1 MFMQHQLKA
10 GKNSRRLSQSQR
22 IMIVIAVV
30 ALVVF
35 YAAFFIFPIGYA
47 LTGSF
52 FNWIPTKR
60 VFSFVGLEN
69 YRKIFE
75 QSTLGLAMGNTLVFT
90 VVVTLGRMLL
100 GLFFAA
106 LIYSMRRGRVLFR
119 TIYFIPVITSTVAV
133 SMVWKWMYEPSNGP
147 LNYYLS
153 LAGIAPQ
160 RFLIDSS
167 QALWCVM
174 AMTIWKETGYA
185 MVMYMAGM
193 TGIPGTLYEAAE
205 MDGCTRWQA
214 FRYITFPLLKTTTE
228 FILLTSFVTYCQTF
242 TQIDL
247 MTKGGPGKASYT
259 MVYYL
264 YQEAFGNNRFGR
276 ASAIA
281 FVLFA
286 VILVFSVLQLRI
298 THTKE
303 AEKHA

>member
-1 MFMQHQLKA
+1 M
-10 GKNSRRLSQSQR
+10 
-22 IMIVIAVV
+22 V
-30 ALVVF
+30 
-35 YAAFFIFPIGYA
+35 
-47 LTGSF
+47 
-52 FNWIPTKR
+52 
-60 VFSFVGLEN
+60 
-69 YRKIFE
+69 
-75 QSTLGLAMGNTLVFT
+75 LACFAIL
-90 VVVTLGRMLL
+90 MLL
-100 GLFFAA
+100 GLLFAV
-106 LIYSMRRGRVLFR
+106 LIYSLRRCKELFR

-153 LAGIAPQ
+153 LMSVPSQ
-160 RFLIDSS
+160 RFLKDSS

-174 AMTIWKETGYA
+174 AMTVWKETGYA

-193 TGIPGTLYEAAE
+193 TGIPTVLYEAAE

-214 FRYITFPLLKTTTE
+214 FRHITFPLLKTTTE
-228 FILLTSFVTYCQTF
+228 FVLLTSFVSYCQTF

-264 YQEAFGNNRFGR
+264 YQEAFGNNKFGR

-298 THTKE
+298 TRTRG
-303 AEKHA
+303 AENHA

>member
-1 MFMQHQLKA
+1 MQRRPA
-10 GKNSRRLSQSQR
+10 ARKNSKRISQSQR
-22 IMIVIAVV
+22 VMIGIAVTSLV
-30 ALVVF
+30 AF
-35 YAAFFIFPIGYA
+35 YAVFFVFPIGYA

-52 FNWIPTKR
+52 FNWMPTKR
-60 VFSFVGLEN
+60 IFSFIGMEN

-75 QSTLGLAMGNTLVFT
+75 QSTMGLALRNTLVFT
-90 VVVTLGRMLL
+90 VAVTMGRTLL
-100 GLFFAA
+100 GLLFAV
-106 LIYSMRRGRVLFR
+106 LIYSMGRGKVLFR

-133 SMVWKWMYEPSNGP
+133 SMVWKWMYEPSSGP

-153 LAGIAPQ
+153 FVGIAPQ

-214 FRYITFPLLKTTTE
+214 FRHITFPLLKTTTE
-228 FILLTSFVTYCQTF
+228 FVLLTSFVTYCQTF

-264 YQEAFGNNRFGR
+264 YQEAFGNNKFGR

-286 VILVFSVLQLRI
+286 VILIFSVLQLRI
-298 THTKE
+298 TRTKE
-303 AEKHA
+303 ADAHA

>member
-1 MFMQHQLKA
+1 
-10 GKNSRRLSQSQR
+10 
-22 IMIVIAVV
+22 MIGTAVT

-35 YAAFFIFPIGYA
+35 YAVFFIFPIGYA

-52 FNWIPTKR
+52 FNWMPTKR
-60 VFSFVGLEN
+60 VFSYIGLEN

-75 QSTLGLAMGNTLVFT
+75 QSTQGLAMRNTLVFT
-90 VVVTLGRMLL
+90 VAVTLGRTLL
-100 GLFFAA
+100 GLLSAA
-106 LIYSMRRGRVLFR
+106 LIYSMRRGRVMFR

-133 SMVWKWMYEPSNGP
+133 SMVWKWMYEPSSGP

-174 AMTIWKETGYA
+174 AMTVWKETGYA

-286 VILVFSVLQLRI
+286 VILVFSVLQLRV
-298 THTKE
+298 TRTKE

>member
-1 MFMQHQLKA
+1 MRRQPAAK
-10 GKNSRRLSQSQR
+10 KNSRRLSQSQR
-22 IMIVIAVV
+22 VMIGIAVT

-35 YAAFFIFPIGYA
+35 YAVFFIFPIGYA

-52 FNWIPTKR
+52 FNWMPTKR
-60 VFSFVGLEN
+60 VFSYIGLEN

-75 QSTLGLAMGNTLVFT
+75 QSTLGLAMRNTLVFT
-90 VVVTLGRMLL
+90 AVVTLGRTLL
-100 GLFFAA
+100 GLLFAA

-133 SMVWKWMYEPSNGP
+133 SMVWKWMYEPSSGP

-174 AMTIWKETGYA
+174 AMTVWKETGYA

-264 YQEAFGNNRFGR
+264 YQEAFGSNKFGR

-298 THTKE
+298 TRTKE
-303 AEKHA
+303 AGTHA

>member
-1 MFMQHQLKA
+1 MQRQPA
-10 GKNSRRLSQSQR
+10 APKNSRRLSQSQR
-22 IMIVIAVV
+22 VMISIAVT
-30 ALVVF
+30 ALTVYYAVF
-35 YAAFFIFPIGYA
+35 FVFPIGYA
-47 LTGSF
+47 FTGSF
-52 FNWIPTKR
+52 FNWMPTKR
-60 VFSFVGLEN
+60 VFSFIGLEN

-75 QSTLGLAMGNTLVFT
+75 QSTLGLSMRNTLVFT
-90 VVVTLGRMLL
+90 LVVTLGRTLL
-100 GLFFAA
+100 GLLFAA
-106 LIYSMRRGRVLFR
+106 LIHAMPRGKGIFR

-133 SMVWKWMYEPSNGP
+133 SMIWKWMYEPSSGP

-153 LAGIAPQ
+153 LVGIPSQ
-160 RFLIDSS
+160 RFLKDSS

-174 AMTIWKETGYA
+174 VMTIWKETGYA

-205 MDGCTRWQA
+205 IDGCTRWQA

-228 FILLTSFVTYCQTF
+228 FVLLTSFVTYCQTF

-247 MTKGGPGKASYT
+247 MTEGGPGKASYT

-286 VILVFSVLQLRI
+286 VILVFSALQLRI
-298 THTKE
+298 TRAKE
-303 AEKHA
+303 ADEHA

>member
-1 MFMQHQLKA
+1 MQRRPA
-10 GKNSRRLSQSQR
+10 ARKNSKRISQSQR
-22 IMIVIAVV
+22 VMIGIAVTSLV
-30 ALVVF
+30 AF
-35 YAAFFIFPIGYA
+35 YAVFFVFPIGYA

-52 FNWIPTKR
+52 FNWMPTKR
-60 VFSFVGLEN
+60 IFSFIGMEN

-75 QSTLGLAMGNTLVFT
+75 QSTMGLALRNTLVFT
-90 VVVTLGRMLL
+90 VAVTMGRTLL
-100 GLFFAA
+100 GLLFAV
-106 LIYSMRRGRVLFR
+106 LIYSMGRGKVLFR

-133 SMVWKWMYEPSNGP
+133 SMVWKWMYEPSSGP

-153 LAGIAPQ
+153 FVGIAPQ

-167 QALWCVM
+167 QAIWCVM

-214 FRYITFPLLKTTTE
+214 FRHITFPLLKTTTE
-228 FILLTSFVTYCQTF
+228 FVLLTSFVTYCQTF

-264 YQEAFGNNRFGR
+264 YQEAFGNNKFGR

-286 VILVFSVLQLRI
+286 VILIFSVLQLRI
-298 THTKE
+298 TRTKE
-303 AEKHA
+303 ADAHA

>member
-1 MFMQHQLKA
+1 MQHQLKA

-22 IMIVIAVV
+22 IMIVIAVM

-35 YAAFFIFPIGYA
+35 YAVFFIFPIGYA

-52 FNWIPTKR
+52 FNWMPTKR

-90 VVVTLGRMLL
+90 VVVTLGRTLL

-167 QALWCVM
+167 QAMWCVM

-205 MDGCTRWQA
+205 MDGCTHWQA

-298 THTKE
+298 TRTKE

>member
-1 MFMQHQLKA
+1 MQHRQA
-10 GKNSRRLSQSQR
+10 YHRNSLRLSQSQR
-22 IMIVIAVV
+22 VMIGIAVTSLI
-30 ALVVF
+30 AF
-35 YAAFFIFPIGYA
+35 YAVFFVFPIGYA
-47 LTGSF
+47 LVGSF
-52 FNWIPTKR
+52 FNWMPTKK
-60 VFSFVGLEN
+60 VFSFTGLEN
-69 YRKIFE
+69 YSKIF
-75 QSTLGLAMGNTLVFT
+75 QQTTLGLAMRNTLVFT
-90 VVVTLGRMLL
+90 VVVTLGRTVL
-100 GLFFAA
+100 GLLFAA
-106 LIYSMRRGRVLFR
+106 LIHSLRRGKGIFR

-133 SMVWKWMYEPSNGP
+133 SMVWKWMFEPSNGP

-153 LAGIAPQ
+153 LVGIAPQ

-167 QALWCVM
+167 QALWCIM

-214 FRYITFPLLKTTTE
+214 FWYITFPLLKTTTE
-228 FILLTSFVTYCQTF
+228 FVLLTSFVTYCQTF

-276 ASAIA
+276 AAAIA

-286 VILVFSVLQLRI
+286 VILLFSLLQLRI
-298 THTKE
+298 TSRG
-303 AEKHA
+303 EKTNA

>member
-1 MFMQHQLKA
+1 
-10 GKNSRRLSQSQR
+10 
-22 IMIVIAVV
+22 MIGIAVT

-35 YAAFFIFPIGYA
+35 YAVFFIIPIGYA

-52 FNWIPTKR
+52 FNWMPTKR
-60 VFSFVGLEN
+60 VFSYIGLEN

-75 QSTLGLAMGNTLVFT
+75 QSTLGLAMRNTLVFT
-90 VVVTLGRMLL
+90 AVVTLGRTLL
-100 GLFFAA
+100 GLLFAA

-133 SMVWKWMYEPSNGP
+133 SMVWKWMYEPSSGP

-174 AMTIWKETGYA
+174 VMTVWKETGYA

-264 YQEAFGNNRFGR
+264 YQEAFGSNKFGR

-298 THTKE
+298 TRTKE
-303 AEKHA
+303 AGTHA

>member
-1 MFMQHQLKA
+1 MQHQLKA

-35 YAAFFIFPIGYA
+35 YAVFFIFPIGYA

-52 FNWIPTKR
+52 FNWMPTKR

-90 VVVTLGRMLL
+90 VVVTLGRTLL

-286 VILVFSVLQLRI
+286 VILVFSMLQLRI
-298 THTKE
+298 TRTKE

>member
-1 MFMQHQLKA
+1 
-10 GKNSRRLSQSQR
+10 
-22 IMIVIAVV
+22 MIGIAVT

-35 YAAFFIFPIGYA
+35 YAVFFIFPIGYA

-52 FNWIPTKR
+52 FNWMPTKR
-60 VFSFVGLEN
+60 VFSYIGLEN

-75 QSTLGLAMGNTLVFT
+75 QSTLGLAMRNTLVFT
-90 VVVTLGRMLL
+90 AVVTLGRTLL
-100 GLFFAA
+100 GLLFAA

-133 SMVWKWMYEPSNGP
+133 SMVWKWMYEPSSGP

-174 AMTIWKETGYA
+174 VMTVWKETGYA

-264 YQEAFGNNRFGR
+264 YQEAFGSNKFGR

-298 THTKE
+298 TRTKE
-303 AEKHA
+303 AGTHA

>member
-1 MFMQHQLKA
+1 
-10 GKNSRRLSQSQR
+10 
-22 IMIVIAVV
+22 
-30 ALVVF
+30 
-35 YAAFFIFPIGYA
+35 
-47 LTGSF
+47 
-52 FNWIPTKR
+52 
-60 VFSFVGLEN
+60 
-69 YRKIFE
+69 
-75 QSTLGLAMGNTLVFT
+75 
-90 VVVTLGRMLL
+90 
-100 GLFFAA
+100 
-106 LIYSMRRGRVLFR
+106 
-119 TIYFIPVITSTVAV
+119 
-133 SMVWKWMYEPSNGP
+133 
-147 LNYYLS
+147 
-153 LAGIAPQ
+153 
-160 RFLIDSS
+160 
-167 QALWCVM
+167 
-174 AMTIWKETGYA
+174 

-298 THTKE
+298 TRTKE

>member
-1 MFMQHQLKA
+1 
-10 GKNSRRLSQSQR
+10 
-22 IMIVIAVV
+22 MIGIAVS
-30 ALVVF
+30 ALIVY
-35 YAAFFIFPIGYA
+35 YAVFFIFPIGYA

-52 FNWIPTKR
+52 FNWMPTKR
-60 VFSFVGLEN
+60 VFSYIGLEN

-75 QSTLGLAMGNTLVFT
+75 QSTLGISMRNTLVFT
-90 VVVTLGRMLL
+90 LTVTLARTAL
-100 GLFFAA
+100 GLLFAA
-106 LIYSMRRGRVLFR
+106 LIHGLRRGKGLFR
-119 TIYFIPVITSTVAV
+119 TVYFIPVITSTVAV
-133 SMVWKWMYEPSNGP
+133 AMVWKWMYEPSNGP
-147 LNYYLS
+147 LNYYLNVM
-153 LAGIAPQ
+153 GIPSQ
-160 RFLIDSS
+160 RFLKDSA

-174 AMTIWKETGYA
+174 AMTVWKETGYA

-193 TGIPGTLYEAAE
+193 TGIPGTLYEAAQ

-281 FVLFA
+281 FVLFI

-298 THTKE
+298 TRAKE

>member
-1 MFMQHQLKA
+1 MQHRLKA

-22 IMIVIAVV
+22 IMIGIAVV

-35 YAAFFIFPIGYA
+35 YSVFFVFPIGYA

-52 FNWIPTKR
+52 FNWMPTKR
-60 VFSFVGLEN
+60 VFSFIGLEN

-90 VVVTLGRMLL
+90 VVVTLGRTLL
-100 GLFFAA
+100 GLLFAA

-167 QALWCVM
+167 QALGCVM

-298 THTKE
+298 TRTKE

>member
-1 MFMQHQLKA
+1 MHQQPVVR
-10 GKNSRRLSQSQR
+10 GKSRRLSQSQR
-22 IMIVIAVV
+22 VMIGITVV
-30 ALVVF
+30 ALIVYYAVF
-35 YAAFFIFPIGYA
+35 FVFPIGYA
-47 LTGSF
+47 FVGSF
-52 FNWIPTKR
+52 FNWMPTKR
-60 VFSFVGLEN
+60 VFTPIGLEN
-69 YRKIFE
+69 YRKILG
-75 QSTLGLAMGNTLVFT
+75 QSTLGLAMRNTLVFT
-90 VVVTLGRMLL
+90 AVVTLGRTVL
-100 GLFFAA
+100 GLLIAA
-106 LIYSMRRGRVLFR
+106 LIHGLNHGKSLLR
-119 TIYFIPVITSTVAV
+119 TIYFIPVVTSTVAV

-147 LNYYLS
+147 LNYYLGLFGVPS
-153 LAGIAPQ
+153 Q
-160 RFLIDSS
+160 RFLKDSA

-174 AMTIWKETGYA
+174 AMTVWKETGYA

-205 MDGCTRWQA
+205 IDGCTRLKA
-214 FRYITFPLLKTTTE
+214 FRYITLPLLKTTTE
-228 FILLTSFVTYCQTF
+228 FVLLTSFVSYCQTF

-247 MTKGGPGKASYT
+247 MTGGGPGKASYT

-298 THTKE
+298 TRGKE

>member
-1 MFMQHQLKA
+1 MRRQPAAK
-10 GKNSRRLSQSQR
+10 KNSGRISQSQR
-22 IMIVIAVV
+22 VMIGIAVT

-35 YAAFFIFPIGYA
+35 YAVFFIFPIGYA

-52 FNWIPTKR
+52 FNWMPTKR
-60 VFSFVGLEN
+60 IFSYIGLEN

-75 QSTLGLAMGNTLVFT
+75 QSTLGLAMRNTLVFT
-90 VVVTLGRMLL
+90 VVVTLGRTLL
-100 GLFFAA
+100 GLLFAA

-133 SMVWKWMYEPSNGP
+133 SMVWKWMYEPSSGP

-174 AMTIWKETGYA
+174 AMTVWKETGYA

-264 YQEAFGNNRFGR
+264 YQEAFGSNKFGR

-298 THTKE
+298 TRTKE
-303 AEKHA
+303 AGTHA

>member
-1 MFMQHQLKA
+1 MRHQPA
-10 GKNSRRLSQSQR
+10 ARKNSRRLSQSQR
-22 IMIVIAVV
+22 VMIAIAVT
-30 ALVVF
+30 ALIAF
-35 YAAFFIFPIGYA
+35 YAVFFVFPIGYA
-47 LTGSF
+47 LVGSF
-52 FNWIPTKR
+52 YNWMPTKR
-60 VFSFVGLEN
+60 VFSFIGFEN

-75 QSTLGLAMGNTLVFT
+75 QSTLRLALGNTLLFT
-90 VVVTLGRMLL
+90 VTVTLGRTLL
-100 GLFFAA
+100 GLLFAA
-106 LIYSMRRGRVLFR
+106 LIYSLRWGRVLFR

-153 LAGIAPQ
+153 LLGAAPQ
-160 RFLIDSS
+160 RFLKDSS

-264 YQEAFGNNRFGR
+264 YQEAFGNNKFGR

-298 THTKE
+298 TRTKE
-303 AEKHA
+303 AETHA

>member
-1 MFMQHQLKA
+1 MRRQPKA
-10 GKNSRRLSQSQR
+10 GKNSRLSQSQR
-22 IMIVIAVV
+22 IMIGTAVT

-35 YAAFFIFPIGYA
+35 YAVFFIFPIGYA

-52 FNWIPTKR
+52 FNWMPTKR
-60 VFSFVGLEN
+60 VFSYIGLEN

-75 QSTLGLAMGNTLVFT
+75 QSTLGLAMRNTLVFT
-90 VVVTLGRMLL
+90 VAVTLGRTLL
-100 GLFFAA
+100 GLLSAA

-133 SMVWKWMYEPSNGP
+133 SMVWKWMYEPSSGP

-174 AMTIWKETGYA
+174 AMTVWKETGYA

-286 VILVFSVLQLRI
+286 VILVFSVLQLRV
-298 THTKE
+298 TRTKE

>member
-1 MFMQHQLKA
+1 
-10 GKNSRRLSQSQR
+10 
-22 IMIVIAVV
+22 
-30 ALVVF
+30 
-35 YAAFFIFPIGYA
+35 
-47 LTGSF
+47 
-52 FNWIPTKR
+52 
-60 VFSFVGLEN
+60 
-69 YRKIFE
+69 
-75 QSTLGLAMGNTLVFT
+75 
-90 VVVTLGRMLL
+90 
-100 GLFFAA
+100 
-106 LIYSMRRGRVLFR
+106 
-119 TIYFIPVITSTVAV
+119 
-133 SMVWKWMYEPSNGP
+133 MVWKWMYEPSSGP

-174 AMTIWKETGYA
+174 AMTVWKETGYA

-264 YQEAFGNNRFGR
+264 YQEAFGSNKFGR

-298 THTKE
+298 TRTKE
-303 AEKHA
+303 AGTHA